1 MVEWTHGE
9 PPPEWGEEFEPEV
22 PEENLELKVTV
33 EIELGRESE
42 ELIIDKGPE
51 YGPKDDYLEKEMER
65 EKQEELGKMIPKRIP

>member
-1 MVEWTHGE
+1 MPAEVGE
-9 PPPEWGEEFEPEV
+9 GFEPEV

-51 YGPKDDYLEKEMER
+51 YGPKDDYLQKELERQEQEK
-65 EKQEELGKMIPKRIP
+65 LSKMVPKRIP